1 VDLFAWAEHYVTSTS
16 LTEKRTPPPRD
27 LTIAADAATNSR
39 PQARDLRPGR
49 PSELVVETK
58 AKKAKTK
65 GALAHAARR
74 AELFHRFFHHELQA
88 AELMAWAILRFPEA
102 PAPFLRG
109 LRKVAEDEVRH
120 ANLYAEYVEHAG
132 FAIGSFPVRDWF
144 WERVPRAETPASFC
158 AVMGLGFEAGN
169 LDHTARFREDL
180 LRADD
185 QRALAIVDQVHE
197 EEIPHVRF
205 GLHWLRRFS
214 VPAATGGDDDR
225 DGLTAGANDE
235 LFNAFEE
242 WRALLPAPLSPVL
255 MKGTPLDRAARRRAG
270 LGDRFMDALDAWTLS
285 DR

>member
-1 VDLFAWAEHYVTSTS
+1 MTSTN
-16 LTEKRTPPPRD
+16 LAEKRTPPPRD
-27 LTIAADAATNSR
+27 LTIPAADRR
-39 PQARDLRPGR
+39 PQPRDLRPGR
-49 PSELVVETK
+49 PSELVVEAK

-132 FAIGSFPVRDWF
+132 FPIGSFPVRDWF
-144 WERVPRAETPASFC
+144 WERVPRAETPAAFC

-185 QRALAIVDQVHE
+185 QSALAIVDQVHE

-214 VPAATGGDDDR
+214 LPTAAGGDDDR
-225 DGLTAGANDE
+225 DGLAAGANDE

-242 WRALLPAPLSPVL
+242 WRALLPPPLSPVL
-255 MKGTPLDRAARRRAG
+255 MKGTPLDRAARLRAG
-270 LGDRFMDALDAWTLS
+270 LGERFMDALEAWTLN